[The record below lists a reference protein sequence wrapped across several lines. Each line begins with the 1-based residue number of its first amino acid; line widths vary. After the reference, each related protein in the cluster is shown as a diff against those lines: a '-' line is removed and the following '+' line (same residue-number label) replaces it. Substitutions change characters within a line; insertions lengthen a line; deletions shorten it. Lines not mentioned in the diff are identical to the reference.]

1 VQYCNLYNEV
11 LFPRLT
17 DSSHLAG
24 IDLMSSDLV
33 FLLCVQNSA
42 AGELV
47 KFVEFDRG
55 SCNTIEMHVKQYGEG
70 TTDAPA
76 ILCYI
81 SRM

>member
-1 VQYCNLYNEV
+1 
-11 LFPRLT
+11 
-17 DSSHLAG
+17 
-24 IDLMSSDLV
+24 MSSDLV

>member
-1 VQYCNLYNEV
+1 
-11 LFPRLT
+11 
-17 DSSHLAG
+17 
-24 IDLMSSDLV
+24 MSSDLV

-55 SCNTIEMHVKQYGEG
+55 SCNTMEMHVKQYGEG